1 MFSLL
6 FSLHVSASVAHH
18 QVLFPMP
25 KLLDYIVTFLFLVLL
40 STNQTV
46 VSFYW
51 HSLRL
56 FCLKCFVFKI
66 TSLKLFLFL
75 KIFLSW
81 GVIHLSRL
89 HMCLSCLYCCSQ
101 LLWICSTHLVVFVT
115 PVMCST
121 HILYILFLFYNVM
134 CVYYAFYL
142 LAPAVLV
149 LSFSII
155 NTHSIRK

>member
-25 KLLDYIVTFLFLVLL
+25 KLLDYIVPFLYLVLL
-40 STNQTV
+40 SANHTV
-46 VSFYW
+46 VPLYW

-75 KIFLSW
+75 FLFLKLFLSW
-81 GVIHLSRL
+81 GIVHLSRL
-89 HMCLSCLYCCSQ
+89 CMCLSCLYCCGQ
-101 LLWICSTHLVVFVT
+101 LLWLRSTHLVVFVT

-121 HILYILFLFYNVM
+121 HILYILFLFSNAV
-134 CVYYAFYL
+134 CVYYAEGENKN
-142 LAPAVLV
+142 
-149 LSFSII
+149 S
-155 NTHSIRK
+155 RGK